1 MRTELPA
8 ERLQRRLGAVPDI
21 DSHAASAH
29 LDPEPHD
36 PTDDGPDHDEPRD
49 DPNSLLPRWLPDTS
63 RGQGWADRIRADPG
77 RAGAVALAVIAALAV
92 LVTVF
97 TLIRDRTEPV
107 MSAKLPPVEPV
118 SPTNP
123 RSSAS
128 PGSPDR
134 SGLPVVV
141 SVVGLVHTPGL
152 VTLAPGARIA
162 DALQAAGGAVDG
174 ADTVGLNM
182 ARQLGDGEQIVVG
195 LAPPSGQPRVLGSS
209 VGAGT
214 PGPAGTS
221 GTATTGPKTAPK
233 TAEVLDLNTATV
245 EQLDALPGIGPVT
258 AAAIVAWRALVTV
271 TPSESPVSLGRG
283 RLMFRATVQ
292 RLRDD
297 ETSGRVVVFA
307 RALDFGELMVGQPV
321 QFRARISR
329 PARHDL
335 TVAVFN
341 ATGRPTVGRAGP
353 VHRAAHIVRHRFAAA
368 VREVLPADQATM
380 LPALVLG
387 DTSTV
392 TALTSREF
400 RAAGLTHL
408 TAVSGANVTIVCAA
422 ALVSA
427 RLIGPR
433 AAVVCA
439 AVALVAFVILVQP
452 TASVL
457 RAAVMGAIALV
468 GMLSARR
475 RQAIPALSGSVLVLL
490 AAAPHLAVDIG
501 FALSVAA
508 KGALVVIAP
517 VWSRRLVDRG
527 CPKVLADAL
536 AVAAAAQL
544 VTAPLVA
551 AISGRVSLVAVVANL
566 AVAAVIAPITVLGSV
581 AAVLVV
587 PWPAGAQVLI
597 RFTGPEVWWVLRV
610 AHWASGVPAATV
622 PVAAGLPGVLLVGG
636 ATVFTVAQ
644 WRWRW
649 FRAAMCK
656 TMAVAVICL
665 LAWSLSGLV
674 GPS

>member
-1 MRTELPA
+1 MGFGASRLDVRLVPA
-8 ERLQRRLGAVPDI
+8 ALVSWIVTAAGIVWPIGNVCALCCVVVALGGGALWWCVARRSWHAPRLGSISAGLVAV
-21 DSHAASAH
+21 
-29 LDPEPHD
+29 
-36 PTDDGPDHDEPRD
+36 GMV
-49 DPNSLLPRWLPDTS
+49 
-63 RGQGWADRIRADPG
+63 G
-77 RAGAVALAVIAALAV
+77 AGYGLAVAL
-92 LVTVF
+92 
-97 TLIRDRTEPV
+97 
-107 MSAKLPPVEPV
+107 
-118 SPTNP
+118 
-123 RSSAS
+123 RSE
-128 PGSPDR
+128 
-134 SGLPVVV
+134 
-141 SVVGLVHTPGL
+141 
-152 VTLAPGARIA
+152 
-162 DALQAAGGAVDG
+162 AVDRHPI
-174 ADTVGLNM
+174 TV
-182 ARQLGDGEQIVVG
+182 AF
-195 LAPPSGQPRVLGSS
+195 
-209 VGAGT
+209 
-214 PGPAGTS
+214 GTS
-221 GTATTGPKTAPK
+221 
-233 TAEVLDLNTATV
+233 
-245 EQLDALPGIGPVT
+245 
-258 AAAIVAWRALVTV
+258 ALVTV

-508 KGALVVIAP
+508 TGALVVIAP

-536 AVAAAAQL
+536 AVAAAARL